1 MMKNNPSRN
10 LPGLGRIA
18 LRLLMLWML
27 TFACAT
33 APAQEIRITGKVTN
47 TKGEL
52 LMGVNVL
59 EGRSGKKLATTTPD
73 GSFAINVHPNGTLR
87 FTMVGAEPKLV
98 KVKNRTYIE
107 VQLTDI
113 STELG
118 EAEKVVHKSNKKIT
132 VEQTQIEIRGDTFIV
147 NTQLQVPDSL
157 FKKNMRVTGQAII
170 HNSTRRELTPL
181 KPLVYDGYEY
191 NDTQERMY
199 DFDLRHGDPM
209 GPYVRRQD
217 AAYRWFKKNPDNAKG
232 KKEKATADRIQ
243 YREYA
248 IMKNKRD
255 MYWCDFYTIIENYDR
270 IVYRDTVNIAR
281 GVLNPLHFL
290 DYAITGSEVSDSSY
304 FPKGEPQ
311 LKNTNDEVNL
321 VFPVGKSR
329 LDPDNPQNRAELE
342 RMQARLASIRQEPN
356 ASIYGLSVTGT
367 ASPEGIYSSNVR
379 LANERMKSALAGIM
393 QILPADMSRNIESQS
408 HARVAGWDEVAALL
422 RQDSLFAEAEAVER
436 IIARNSNIDVQG
448 RQMRQL
454 PFYRSLLL
462 ETYLPRLRKVEYKI
476 EYSIYRNLTVEEIRQ
491 LYKNNGY
498 QNLMDD
504 EFFRLYRAET
514 DLKQKEIYLRQ
525 ALEVYPQFMVAANDL
540 QVLLINRHEPDVN
553 LLARFVG
560 AKYRG
565 LKVPPEVNMNHICA
579 LLNEDSYSDADTLAV
594 YLLPDDAKM
603 RFVKALVQAYNGH
616 YEEAYPIISQ
626 TELRNDI
633 VMLLAMKRNKEAL
646 QKSKQLDDSKAE
658 HLYLKAICM
667 NRSEDPEESI
677 HAQKTL
683 MEAIKKDP
691 TLEKYAERDADVN
704 GLLPKFRKFR

>member
-1 MMKNNPSRN
+1 
-10 LPGLGRIA
+10 
-18 LRLLMLWML
+18 
-27 TFACAT
+27 
-33 APAQEIRITGKVTN
+33 
-47 TKGEL
+47 
-52 LMGVNVL
+52 
-59 EGRSGKKLATTTPD
+59 
-73 GSFAINVHPNGTLR
+73 
-87 FTMVGAEPKLV
+87 
-98 KVKNRTYIE
+98 
-107 VQLTDI
+107 
-113 STELG
+113 
-118 EAEKVVHKSNKKIT
+118 
-132 VEQTQIEIRGDTFIV
+132 
-147 NTQLQVPDSL
+147 
-157 FKKNMRVTGQAII
+157 
-170 HNSTRRELTPL
+170 
-181 KPLVYDGYEY
+181 
-191 NDTQERMY
+191 
-199 DFDLRHGDPM
+199 M
-209 GPYVRRQD
+209 GPYVKRQD
-217 AAYRWFKKNPDNAKG
+217 DSYRWIKKRPDNAKG

-270 IVYRDTVNIAR
+270 IVYRDTGNIAR

-290 DYAITGSEVSDSSY
+290 DYAITGSEVSDSTY

-311 LKNTNDEVNL
+311 QKNTNDEVNL

-379 LANERMKSALAGIM
+379 LANERMKSALAGIL
-393 QILPADMSRNIESQS
+393 QILPADMRQHIESKSQ
-408 HARVAGWDEVAALL
+408 ARVAGWDEVAALL
-422 RQDSLFAEAEAVER
+422 RQDSLIAEAEAVER
-436 IIARNSNIDVQG
+436 IIARNSNIDAQG
-448 RQMRQL
+448 RLMRQL

-504 EFFRLYRAET
+504 EFFRLYRAEK

-579 LLNEDSYSDADTLAV
+579 LLNEDCYSDADTLAV

-603 RFVKALVQAYNGH
+603 RFVKAIVEAYNGH
-616 YEEAYPIISQ
+616 YEEAYPIISK